1 MDGAHSFWLAPC
13 LVHPAPARHGQ
24 SLDLVLLDARL
35 RPSFPFTGVLLV
47 EQYPRRTGEGPTP
60 RLLTVT
66 LFRSSAVVAVV
77 RRDELTLEQ
86 CESLC

>member
-1 MDGAHSFWLAPC
+1 M
-13 LVHPAPARHGQ
+13 
-24 SLDLVLLDARL
+24 
-35 RPSFPFTGVLLV
+35 V

-66 LFRSSAVVAVV
+66 LFRSSVVVAVV

-86 CESLC
+86 CESVC